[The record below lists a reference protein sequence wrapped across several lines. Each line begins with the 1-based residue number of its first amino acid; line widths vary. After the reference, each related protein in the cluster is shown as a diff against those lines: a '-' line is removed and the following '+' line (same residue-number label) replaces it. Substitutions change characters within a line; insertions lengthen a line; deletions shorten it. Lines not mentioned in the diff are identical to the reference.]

1 MEVSTLN
8 PIFRPAGNPNIGSSR
23 LTAIPDRPTGSQA
36 SQSADSDAS
45 PDTSPV
51 RGASSATPLIDLNG
65 QSVAQESEDE
75 TSSDTTPENEEAVPE
90 KESAEEKGPDG
101 LTEEE
106 RKEVERLRRRDQEV
120 RTHEQAHKSA
130 GGPYAGQVTF
140 ETVRGPDGRSY
151 AVGGE
156 VKIDTGEIPNNPQAT
171 IRKLETVKRAALAP
185 AQPSSQDR
193 QVAAQADGKIRQ
205 ARQELRE
212 QKAAE
217 EAEKKERRA
226 DGADETRS
234 GSQTTATEPA
244 GNRPPGGG
252 NPGGTLDP
260 GSLLDLTA

>member
-1 MEVSTLN
+1 MEISALN
-8 PIFRPAGNPNIGSSR
+8 PIFGPAGNPNAGSSR
-23 LTAIPDRPTGSQA
+23 LTAIPDRPTGDRA
-36 SQSADSDAS
+36 SQSADSDTS

-75 TSSDTTPENEEAVPE
+75 TSSDTAPENEEAVPE

-101 LTEEE
+101 LTEQE

-156 VKIDTGEIPNNPQAT
+156 VKIDTSEIPNNPQAT

-193 QVAAQADGKIRQ
+193 QVATQADAKIQQ

-217 EAEKKERRA
+217 EAEKREQRA
-226 DGADETRS
+226 DVTDETRP
-234 GSQTTATEPA
+234 GSKPTAAEQA
-244 GNRPPGGG
+244 GNRQLAGRNQGGI
-252 NPGGTLDP
+252 LDP